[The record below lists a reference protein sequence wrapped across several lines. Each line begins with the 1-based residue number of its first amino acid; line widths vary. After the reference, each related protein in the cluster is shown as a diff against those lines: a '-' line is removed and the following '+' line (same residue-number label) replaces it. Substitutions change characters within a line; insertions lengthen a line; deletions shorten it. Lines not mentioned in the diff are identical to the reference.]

1 MLCPLFCYRTLL
13 KKMIIAYLLLGSNLG
28 DRKKYLSDAL
38 GLIELRLGKISAC
51 SSLYSTASWGKQDQ
65 PDFLNQVIAL
75 ETRLSPEALLDGI
88 LTIEIELGRERN
100 ERWGSRKIDVDI
112 LFFGKEIVAQHEL
125 KIPHPFLHERRFC
138 LEPLC
143 EIAPGLIHPII
154 GRKMSELLTE
164 LSDNLSV
171 KKLS

>member
-13 KKMIIAYLLLGSNLG
+13 KIMIIAYLLLGSNLG
-28 DRKKYLSDAL
+28 DREKYLSDAL
-38 GLIELRLGKISAC
+38 GLAELRLGKISAC
-51 SSLYSTASWGKQDQ
+51 SSLYCTASWGRHDQ

-75 ETRLSPEALLDGI
+75 ETRLSPESLLDEI
-88 LTIEIELGRERN
+88 LTIENELGRERN
-100 ERWGSRKIDVDI
+100 EKWGSRKIDIDI
-112 LFFGKEIVAQHEL
+112 LLFGNEIIARPEL
-125 KIPHPFLHERRFC
+125 KIPHQFLHERRFC

-143 EIAPGLIHPII
+143 EIAPGLIHPIF